1 MITIFNLFN
10 WSFNLETYIERCVC
24 RYIIRRVGENLP
36 IKSYPT
42 LIIHHLLPYLLSY
55 INQCLS
61 SIKDILSLCISFF
74 LKSSV
79 FFSNNYSSIVC
90 VCVCVRHGRP
100 LLPPIPLN
108 LTQSM
113 PLMWVFYCIITS
125 PFTLALGKWLNVDK
139 NSSLYFNEWRSKDRN
154 PCNYFV

>member
-42 LIIHHLLPYLLSY
+42 FIIHHLLPYLLSY

-61 SIKDILSLCISFF
+61 SIKDILHYRISFF

-79 FFSNNYSSIVC
+79 FFSNNYLSIVC
-90 VCVCVRHGRP
+90 VCVCVCEAR
-100 LLPPIPLN
+100 PPIVASYPTKPHAINAINVGVL
-108 LTQSM
+108 L
-113 PLMWVFYCIITS
+113 YYY
-125 PFTLALGKWLNVDK
+125 FTFHFSTW
-139 NSSLYFNEWRSKDRN
+139 
-154 PCNYFV
+154 